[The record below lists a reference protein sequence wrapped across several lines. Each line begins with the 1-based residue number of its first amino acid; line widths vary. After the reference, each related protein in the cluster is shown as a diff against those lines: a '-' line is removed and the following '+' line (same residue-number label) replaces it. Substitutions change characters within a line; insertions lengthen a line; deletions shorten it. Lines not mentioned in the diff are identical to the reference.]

1 MEGNS
6 QMEVVVDASVVVK
19 WFLIEEFREQAI
31 HLRNDYIEG
40 KTELISPA
48 IMPFEVLN
56 AIRYSSKRI
65 KRDQLEGVGKSLLHY
80 GIKLLSINE
89 ERLLETTEIAIEE
102 DITIYDA
109 AYVAIAK
116 MMQTNLYTADM
127 QLINKLSDA
136 SKSFVKHIGAY
147 T

>member
-1 MEGNS
+1 MEGNN

-31 HLRNDYIEG
+31 HLRDDYIEG
-40 KTELISPA
+40 KIELISPT
-48 IMPFEVLN
+48 ILPFEVLN
-56 AIRYSSKRI
+56 AIRYSSKGI
-65 KRDQLEGVGKSLLHY
+65 KKDQLEGVGKSLLHY
-80 GIKLLSINE
+80 GIKLLSFNE
-89 ERLLETTEIAIEE
+89 ERLLETTEIARED
-102 DITIYDA
+102 DITIYDS
-109 AYVAIAK
+109 AYIALAK

-136 SKSFVKHIGAY
+136 NKSFVKHIGSY

>member
-1 MEGNS
+1 MEGNN

-31 HLRNDYIEG
+31 QLRDDYIKG
-40 KTELISPA
+40 KIELMSPA

-56 AIRYSSKRI
+56 AIRYSSKGI
-65 KRDQLEGVGKSLLHY
+65 KKDQLEGVGKSLLHY
-80 GIKLLSINE
+80 GIKYLSFNE
-89 ERLLETTEIAIEE
+89 ERLLKTTEIAIED

-109 AYVAIAK
+109 AYIALAK

-127 QLINKLSDA
+127 QLIKKLDDTN
-136 SKSFVKHIGAY
+136 KSFVRHIGSY